1 MKKLLAMGIA
11 GALATG
17 LSLAAFAQGGAT
29 NEVSTAHAHALMAQ
43 SATSLTT
50 AHAHLHH
57 VVNCLVGPKGAG
69 FDAKAEDP
77 CKGQGNGAIPDS
89 ASNEALHSKLQTA
102 LGEAQAG
109 LKSDSLASVH
119 QDASKVAATLQDT
132 GTPAKK
138 ASGGYSW

>member
-1 MKKLLAMGIA
+1 MKKLLAIGIA

-17 LSLAAFAQGGAT
+17 LSLAAFARGSAT
-29 NEVSTAHAHALMAQ
+29 NEVSTAHAHAMMAQ
-43 SATSLTT
+43 SASTLAM
-50 AHAHLHH
+50 AHTHLHH
-57 VVNCLVGPKGAG
+57 VVNCLVGTKGEG
-69 FDAKAEDP
+69 FDGKAGDP

-89 ASNEALHSKLQTA
+89 ASNAALHAKLQTA
-102 LGEAQAG
+102 LSEAQAG

-119 QDASKVAATLQDT
+119 QDAGKIAATLQDT